1 MEQVKPYLQATLLCE
16 DVTTDENG
24 RHTISNEFSQYTM
37 GYSQPFTILTIW
49 RGGSSCLDKSYKEK
63 IEIVAPDGRIVAAGE
78 NGPFSLHDSTYRQVN
93 SILLED
99 VDFTH
104 NGIYEVQVNL
114 VDSESGIA
122 EHHREFITV
131 I

>member
-1 MEQVKPYLQATLLCE
+1 MEHSKPYLQAALLCE
-16 DVTTDENG
+16 GVTTDENG
-24 RHTISNEFSQYTM
+24 RHTIHNEFSQYTM
-37 GYSQPFTILTIW
+37 GYSQPFTIFTIW
-49 RGGSSCLDKSYKEK
+49 RGGSSCLDKAYQEK

-78 NGPFSLHDSTYRQVN
+78 NGPFSLHDKTYRQVN

-104 NGIYEVQVNL
+104 NGIYELQISLSDAENEIVN
-114 VDSESGIA
+114 
-122 EHHREFITV
+122 HHREFITV